1 MSEHGT
7 PAPGAHD
14 PLTAEAAAWFARMR
28 GPEAEESRAAFEA
41 WLARGALHRAAY
53 NRAAEIFAM
62 GKWLAD
68 DPATRAAERRRRA
81 RLVLAG
87 AAVLAIV
94 LAIGWAAL
102 HALRP
107 AVPGAPQTTMRD
119 ETGPQLLVTGA
130 GERRLAVLA
139 DGSRVALAPDT
150 RIAVHFGPAE
160 RRLALIR
167 GGARFAVAHDGRTFA
182 VAAGGGRIVAR
193 GTLFEIART
202 HDARID
208 VRLISGSIDVELPM
222 SDDRAARPV
231 TRRLAPGETLSFA
244 AGDAQAGP
252 GPQGGNEPPDSVI
265 GAADYQAIRVA
276 DLIAIANRNTR
287 HPIRLDDP
295 AIGARRVSG
304 RFRVDDPELL
314 AARLAALFDLVATR
328 DKVGTLILRGHP
340 LH

>member
-1 MSEHGT
+1 MSEHDT

-14 PLTAEAAAWFARMR
+14 PLMTEAAAWFARMR

-87 AAVLAIV
+87 AAVLVIV

-107 AVPGAPQTTMRD
+107 AVPGAPRTTMRD
-119 ETGPQLLVTGA
+119 ESGPQLLVTGA

-150 RIAVHFGPAE
+150 RIAVRFGPAE
-160 RRLALIR
+160 RRLALLR
-167 GGARFAVAHDGRTFA
+167 GSARFAVAHDGRTFA
-182 VAAGGGRIVAR
+182 VAAGGGRVVAR
-193 GTLFEIART
+193 GTLFEIAWT
-202 HDARID
+202 NDARID
-208 VRLISGSIDVELPM
+208 VRLISGIIDVELPAP
-222 SDDRAARPV
+222 DDRGGRPA
-231 TRRLAPGETLSFA
+231 TRRLAAGETLSFA
-244 AGDAQAGP
+244 AGDPPARP
-252 GPQGGNEPPDSVI
+252 DPQGANDPPDSVI
-265 GAADYQAIRVA
+265 GAADYRAIRVA
-276 DLIAIANRNTR
+276 DLIAAANRNAR
-287 HPIRLDDP
+287 HPIRLANPD
-295 AIGARRVSG
+295 IGARRVSG
-304 RFRVDDPELL
+304 RFRIDDPELL
-314 AARLAALFDLVATR
+314 AARLAALFDLVATSDQAGSLVLR
-328 DKVGTLILRGHP
+328 DQPLR
-340 LH
+340 